1 MASATI
7 NGESSVKFGLSGV
20 NASQIGIVESLTMS
34 NSYTTTAEAKDADG
48 MYDSGAVKMTGKYTE
63 VKVSGIA
70 NDSVQFIKPGTS
82 LTLSKPQGFNGD
94 YITTLYVTSMELTGS
109 AGEFNKVSI
118 TGYGIQA

>member
-1 MASATI
+1 MPVTI
-7 NGESSVKFGLSGV
+7 NGDASVKFGLNGV
-20 NASQIGIVESLTMS
+20 NASSIGIVESLTMS

-48 MYDSGAVKMTGKYTE
+48 LYDAGAVKMTGKYTE

-70 NDSVQFIKPGTS
+70 NDDVQFIKPGT
-82 LTLSKPQGFNGD
+82 TPNLSKPQSFNGD

-118 TGYGIQA
+118 SGYGIQA